1 MYFFFL
7 FFSNKILEQE
17 EATKIYADLDAVQ
30 NAIVS
35 SSHPEF
41 HAEVDL
47 QDISYSDLNNY
58 LNIHV
63 CSSFP
68 PSVPPSIW
76 SHHTSN
82 F

>member
-1 MYFFFL
+1 MIMYKEL
-7 FFSNKILEQE
+7 VDGDYLSC
-17 EATKIYADLDAVQ
+17 KIYADLDAVQ

-58 LNIHV
+58 FTIMFFHL
-63 CSSFP
+63 SLLSL
-68 PSVPPSIW
+68 
-76 SHHTSN
+76 
-82 F
+82 